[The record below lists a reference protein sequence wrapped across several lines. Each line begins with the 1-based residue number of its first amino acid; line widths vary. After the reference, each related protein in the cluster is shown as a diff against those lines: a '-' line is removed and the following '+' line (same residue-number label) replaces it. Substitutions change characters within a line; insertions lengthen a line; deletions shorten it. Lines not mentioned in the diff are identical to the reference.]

1 MAVTKRKR
9 KEKAREN
16 GTKEN
21 PRTGGRTSCET
32 NRLPGQPNLYRA
44 GSGEGDQTY
53 KKMSQDW
60 AFPLGSAHPHASRVY
75 FPLLAK

>member
-32 NRLPGQPNLYRA
+32 NRLPG
-44 GSGEGDQTY
+44 
-53 KKMSQDW
+53 
-60 AFPLGSAHPHASRVY
+60 
-75 FPLLAK
+75 